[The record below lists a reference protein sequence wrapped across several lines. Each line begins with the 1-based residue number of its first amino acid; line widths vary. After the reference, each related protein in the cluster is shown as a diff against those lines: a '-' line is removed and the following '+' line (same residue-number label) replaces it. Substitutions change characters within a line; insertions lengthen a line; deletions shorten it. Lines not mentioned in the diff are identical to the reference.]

1 MGWVSDNVRKTRVTR
16 AISVFFR
23 MHLTHCKKN
32 RPDAAEKWQNRCQFL
47 AKRVKSGLQ
56 VQPKGDLT
64 LTWCRLKRDAN

>member
-16 AISVFFR
+16 DFGVF
-23 MHLTHCKKN
+23 LGAPAPCKKN

-47 AKRVKSGLQ
+47 AKRVKSGLLI
-56 VQPKGDLT
+56 QPKGNLT

>member
-16 AISVFFR
+16 AISAFFR
-23 MHLTHCKKN
+23 AHLLIRKK
-32 RPDAAEKWQNRCQFL
+32 RPDAAEKWQNRYQFL

-56 VQPKGDLT
+56 VQPKGNLT